1 MNKNIGF
8 VGGGQMAEAI
18 IKGLIHSNTCSS
30 ETISVCEPLE
40 ARRNY
45 LAATY
50 NLEVSAT
57 AKKIINISQIIV
69 LAVKPQVMPE
79 VLKEIKPT
87 LEGQMIITI
96 AAGLPLSFYTGLLDN
111 DRLPIVRVM
120 PNTPALILQ
129 GASALCRN
137 EHVTDSDFILA
148 ESLFKAIGITVVVSE
163 KGMDAVTGLSG
174 SGPAYVF
181 TFIEALIDAGIKTG
195 LSRDVARALTIQT
208 ILGTTLLARESTDHP
223 AALRD
228 RVTSPGGTTIS
239 GLHILEAAG
248 FNGVI
253 MSAVEAAC
261 RRSTELGKTS

>member
-1 MNKNIGF
+1 M
-8 VGGGQMAEAI
+8 
-18 IKGLIHSNTCSS
+18 
-30 ETISVCEPLE
+30 
-40 ARRNY
+40 
-45 LAATY
+45 
-50 NLEVSAT
+50 
-57 AKKIINISQIIV
+57 
-69 LAVKPQVMPE
+69 
-79 VLKEIKPT
+79 
-87 LEGQMIITI
+87 
-96 AAGLPLSFYTGLLDN
+96 
-111 DRLPIVRVM
+111 
-120 PNTPALILQ
+120 
-129 GASALCRN
+129 
-137 EHVTDSDFILA
+137 A

-195 LSRDVARALTIQT
+195 LSREIARALTIQT

-261 RRSTELGKTS
+261 KRSTELGKTS

>member
-8 VGGGQMAEAI
+8 IGGGQMAEAI
-18 IKGLIHSNTCSS
+18 IKGLLHSNTCSS
-30 ETISVCEPLE
+30 EMIAVCEPLE
-40 ARRNY
+40 ARRNH

-57 AKKIINISQIIV
+57 AKKIINVSQTIL

-79 VLKEIKPT
+79 VLREIKP
-87 LEGQMIITI
+87 LLQSQLIITI
-96 AAGLPLSFYTGLLDN
+96 AAGLPLNFYAKLLGN
-111 DRLPIVRVM
+111 DSISIVRVM

-137 EHVTDSDFILA
+137 EHVTDDEFTFA
-148 ESLFKAIGITVVVSE
+148 ESLFKAIGITVVVNE

-208 ILGTTLLARESTDHP
+208 ILGTTLLARETTDHP

-253 MSAVEAAC
+253 ISAVEAAC
-261 RRSTELGKTS
+261 RRSTELGNTS